1 MSFDF
6 SAAQV
11 RDYSDEARARR
22 AYGRGTIIIYA
33 LWDSDKHQACCMWT
47 KKTTVNISKLFICSL
62 DKILTKVRDFK

>member
-33 LWDSDKHQACCMWT
+33 LWGINNLMNLIFLQL
-47 KKTTVNISKLFICSL
+47 KKIIFNNELYF
-62 DKILTKVRDFK
+62 